1 MITAILAFLPALLG
15 LIGSILARKWAKD
28 TPAKR
33 HEHTTAEINSEV
45 ATGDASA
52 VNARIDTALERLQN
66 ASDRNSGGQSGG
78 AS

>member
-1 MITAILAFLPALLG
+1 MITAILAFLPALIG

-28 TPAKR
+28 TPQTR
-33 HEHTTAEINSEV
+33 HEHTTAEINSEI

-52 VNARIDTALERLQN
+52 VNARIDTALDRLQN
-66 ASDRNSGGQSGG
+66 ASGSHPSGSSGG

>member
-28 TPAKR
+28 TPQAR
-33 HEHTTAEINSEV
+33 HEHTTAEINSEI
-45 ATGDASA
+45 ATGDVDA
-52 VNARIDTALERLQN
+52 VNARIDTALDRLQN
-66 ASDRNSGGQSGG
+66 AGDRNSSGSGGG

>member
-1 MITAILAFLPALLG
+1 MITAILAFLPALIG

-45 ATGDASA
+45 ATGDVDA
-52 VNARIDTALERLQN
+52 VNARIDTALDRLQN
-66 ASDRNSGGQSGG
+66 PGGRNPERSGGSP
-78 AS
+78 S

>member
-28 TPAKR
+28 TPQAR

-45 ATGDASA
+45 STGDVDA
-52 VNARIDTALERLQN
+52 VNARIDTALDRLQN
-66 ASDRNSGGQSGG
+66 AGDRNPCGQGGG

>member
-28 TPAKR
+28 TPQAR

-45 ATGDASA
+45 ATGDVDAI
-52 VNARIDTALERLQN
+52 NARIDTALDRLQD
-66 ASDRNSGGQSGG
+66 AGGSHPSGQGGGQG
-78 AS
+78 